1 MVEGITKTENLELNL
16 ISQGFME
23 WDSYINENWETLDE
37 KWGEEIS
44 ALTGASIKPGFI
56 LPCGLANAPTGWLKC
71 DGSAVS
77 RTDYAALFSAIGSRF
92 GNGDGS
98 KTFNIPNLQNRFP
111 RGASNNT
118 AVGAYL
124 QAGLPNIVGQTRPKD
139 GYLSGAGSDS
149 GALKTTVA
157 KGNSRSG
164 DGGNSGSIYNFNAS
178 WSNGIYGRS
187 STVMPE
193 SLSVLYIIK
202 Y

>member
-56 LPCGLANAPTGWLKC
+56 LPCGLANPPAGWLKC

-77 RTDYAALFSAIGSRF
+77 PTDYAALFSAIGSRF

-98 KTFNIPNLQNRFP
+98 TTFNIPNLQNKFP
-111 RGASNNT
+111 RGSSSAT
-118 AVGAYL
+118 AVGAVL
-124 QAGLPNIVGQTRPKD
+124 SAGLPEIEGN
-139 GYLSGAGSDS
+139 GYWNFLNYGTTS
-149 GALKTTVA
+149 GALYIT
-157 KGNSRSG
+157 S
-164 DGGNSGSIYNFNAS
+164 DGGSHIYHTNGSDHSNTCRLRFNAS
-178 WSNGIYGRS
+178 RSNGIYGRS
-187 STVMPE
+187 GTVMPE